1 MQIYKVNR
9 KNVYA
14 IRGDAYQPL
23 YMCTFFLFVYTGTA
37 GADPGGIGKNII
49 FLARNTPKFLFA
61 LERVRIGTSLKWY
74 ELTSYQRNTANGQKY
89 WILPI
94 SPVS

>member
-37 GADPGGIGKNII
+37 GADPGEIGKNMI
-49 FLARNTPKFLFA
+49 FWHEIPQNFSRFPPLGAIFFKCAP
-61 LERVRIGTSLKWY
+61 
-74 ELTSYQRNTANGQKY
+74 LT
-89 WILPI
+89 
-94 SPVS
+94 